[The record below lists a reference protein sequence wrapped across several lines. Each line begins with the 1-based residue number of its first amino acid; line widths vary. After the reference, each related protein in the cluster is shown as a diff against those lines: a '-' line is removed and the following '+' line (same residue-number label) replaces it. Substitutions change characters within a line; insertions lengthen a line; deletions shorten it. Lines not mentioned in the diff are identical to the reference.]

1 MDDES
6 VRASWR
12 AAIVLG
18 NGERVIYGRSN
29 LVGRSKVIVGV
40 DHNLRPGHRCNLA
53 LMLPKSRPDMAE
65 QIIQGRGEV
74 VTSVLSS
81 MQFQVTVKWLDLDG
95 EGEELLDELMQRTA
109 KK

>member
-1 MDDES
+1 MEDES
-6 VRASWR
+6 IRASWR
-12 AAIVLG
+12 AAIVPG
-18 NGERVIYGRSN
+18 NGGRVIYGRSN
-29 LVGRSKVIVGV
+29 RVGKSNVVVGV
-40 DHNLRPGHRCNLA
+40 DQNLKPGFRCNLA

-74 VTSVLSS
+74 VMSVLSS

-95 EGEELLDELMQRTA
+95 NSEGLLDDLIQRTV